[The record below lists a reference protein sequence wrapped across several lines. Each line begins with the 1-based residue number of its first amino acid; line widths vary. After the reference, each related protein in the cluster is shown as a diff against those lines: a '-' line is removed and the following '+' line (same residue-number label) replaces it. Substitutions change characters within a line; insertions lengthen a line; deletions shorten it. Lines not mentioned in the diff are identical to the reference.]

1 MHLSNLNPIN
11 EKERML
17 MICTS
22 YVFVLWMSIMG
33 YVMLFMKWNDKF
45 GFNGY
50 IAFIFLLLDPYMLL
64 SCVCKRIGLLDV
76 SPGIG

>member
-22 YVFVLWMSIMG
+22 YVFVFWMSIMG
-33 YVMLFMKWNDKF
+33 YARLSKKWNDKF

-50 IAFIFLLLDPYMLL
+50 IAFIFLLLDPYLLL
-64 SCVCKRIGLLDV
+64 SSIFKRIGLLDF
-76 SPGIG
+76 SLGIG